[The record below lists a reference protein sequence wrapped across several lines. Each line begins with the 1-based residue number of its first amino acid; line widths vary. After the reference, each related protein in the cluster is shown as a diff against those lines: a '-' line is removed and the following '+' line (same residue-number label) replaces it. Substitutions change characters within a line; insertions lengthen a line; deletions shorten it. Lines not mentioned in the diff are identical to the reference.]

1 MPPNKVTRLQI
12 YGKYLSRATENGQKT
27 RKENKMKEFLRIMCE
42 DMDREGFT
50 AMDYLVYG
58 LLGPGVLFAVLVMA
72 EALA

>member
-1 MPPNKVTRLQI
+1 
-12 YGKYLSRATENGQKT
+12 
-27 RKENKMKEFLRIMCE
+27 MKKFLRIMSE

-58 LLGPGVLFAVLVMA
+58 LLAPVGLFAVLAIA

>member
-1 MPPNKVTRLQI
+1 
-12 YGKYLSRATENGQKT
+12 
-27 RKENKMKEFLRIMCE
+27 MKEFLRIMCE

>member
-1 MPPNKVTRLQI
+1 
-12 YGKYLSRATENGQKT
+12 
-27 RKENKMKEFLRIMCE
+27 MCE

-58 LLGPGVLFAVLVMA
+58 LLAPIALFAVLVMA